1 MKQTISVNMEYLQH
15 KIQEAIELD
24 LTFRELHS
32 LINGYCIEVTGIVKE
47 HILFEEVER
56 MFPNIEIIDVTIAY
70 AYKCIEGITDIEKD
84 FMYKII
90 HRLLDLKN
98 IYQDQVPF

>member
-1 MKQTISVNMEYLQH
+1 MEQTISVNMEYLIKSIEE
-15 KIQEAIELD
+15 KIKKD
-24 LTFRELHS
+24 LIFRELHS
-32 LINGYCIEVTGIVKE
+32 LINGYCIEVTGKHKE
-47 HILFEEVER
+47 HILFEEVQR
-56 MFPNIEIIDVTIAY
+56 MFPNIEIIDITIAY
-70 AYKCIEGITDIEKD
+70 AYKCIEGITDTEKD